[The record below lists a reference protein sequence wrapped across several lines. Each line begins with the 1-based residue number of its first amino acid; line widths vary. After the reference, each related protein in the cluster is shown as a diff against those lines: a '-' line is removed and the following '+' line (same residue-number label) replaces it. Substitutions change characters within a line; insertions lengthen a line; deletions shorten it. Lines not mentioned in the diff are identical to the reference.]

1 MTLVCTFHT
10 LIFLLAINMISGFMS
25 ISAFGRVTCL
35 NEHTHISTLGLFGYF
50 KGGKNDKLELTESQ
64 KELRNKIQLAKCSDG
79 WKCDEDGCF
88 FVIEETEEGGVALK
102 PATEGNLKHGTT
114 YGHGEKIE
122 MDDGGLCSVE
132 GEVGYDE
139 GKVYDVVVGEKL
151 SDLFTLE
158 ECMIVYNDENDP
170 DDYELVCNGKNEDR
184 EKWMKLLRESD
195 QEEVKRFLSG
205 GGMAQSPN

>member
-1 MTLVCTFHT
+1 M
-10 LIFLLAINMISGFMS
+10 
-25 ISAFGRVTCL
+25 
-35 NEHTHISTLGLFGYF
+35 
-50 KGGKNDKLELTESQ
+50 
-64 KELRNKIQLAKCSDG
+64 
-79 WKCDEDGCF
+79 
-88 FVIEETEEGGVALK
+88 
-102 PATEGNLKHGTT
+102 KHGTT

-184 EKWMKLLRESD
+184 EKWMRLLRESE